1 MTRYCPKCGEAVP
14 TNSITCPKCYTKM
27 PPETA
32 KWEDSGQNYGGKSKD
47 RTLVMLLTIVPGFFG
62 LLGLGRVYQEPKSQ
76 IGYKYL
82 ILGLILFLLGNVLLF
97 LPAVEFFTAAIKTL
111 LGIILLL
118 LYIGLFLLSILDS
131 LLNIHLFIR

>member
-1 MTRYCPKCGEAVP
+1 M
-14 TNSITCPKCYTKM
+14 
-27 PPETA
+27 
-32 KWEDSGQNYGGKSKD
+32 
-47 RTLVMLLTIVPGFFG
+47 
-62 LLGLGRVYQEPKSQ
+62 
-76 IGYKYL
+76 
-82 ILGLILFLLGNVLLF
+82 LGNVLLF